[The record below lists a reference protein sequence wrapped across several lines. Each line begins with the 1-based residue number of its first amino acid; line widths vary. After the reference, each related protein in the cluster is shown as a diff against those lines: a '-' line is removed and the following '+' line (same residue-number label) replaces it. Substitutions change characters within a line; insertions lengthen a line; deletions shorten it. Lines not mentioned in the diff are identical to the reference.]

1 VWGACV
7 WGLSGAP
14 HEPGRKSW
22 QSLTLRPTQED
33 VAFMA
38 VQGLCEA
45 GHKHPLPCGPM
56 AEEYEGEPRR
66 KAAMSLE
73 KHDLTR
79 TSLLA
84 DDRRRIW

>member
-1 VWGACV
+1 MSIQA
-7 WGLSGAP
+7 
-14 HEPGRKSW
+14 
-22 QSLTLRPTQED
+22 
-33 VAFMA
+33 
-38 VQGLCEA
+38 LCEA

-66 KAAMSLE
+66 KAAMSLD
-73 KHDLTR
+73 KHDVTR